1 MSTTEQSR
9 SVTRRTT
16 PAGVALVV
24 LAVGQLVSGGLVS
37 VFADSPI
44 MQADRPGEPAITPAG
59 YTFAIWGLI
68 ELVSLGL
75 ALWLVWFRRRAD
87 AQAVRVVDAL
97 TRPLLVLFAGFTVW
111 LVASVVEPV
120 WATLAVFLVMGLA
133 LVAGLRV
140 GVRARGEIRTWSRLG
155 GALVWSTLGLYAG
168 WSTVAIWLNLT
179 TALAFSGA
187 PVTGTV
193 GVLGQLAVLAGATAT
208 AVLVLRR
215 TEGLLPYAAAV
226 VWALVG
232 ALLGAAGAGQTV
244 LAGAAGLGLLVVVG
258 TTAVLRTRRTSAPAT
273 PPGSDTPTDG
283 APGRVEER
291 ENR

>member
-1 MSTTEQSR
+1 MSITEQSV
-9 SVTRRTT
+9 STTRRTP
-16 PAGVALVV
+16 PASTTLVV

-44 MQADRPGEPAITPAG
+44 MQADRPGAPAITPEG

-68 ELVSLGL
+68 ELASLGL
-75 ALWLVWFRRRAD
+75 ACWLTWFRRRAD
-87 AQAVRVVDAL
+87 DEAVPVVDAL
-97 TRPLLVLFAGFTVW
+97 TRALLILFAGFSVW

-140 GVRARGEIRTWSRLG
+140 AVRARPEIRSWSRLG
-155 GALVWSTLGLYAG
+155 HALVWSTLGLYAG

-187 PVTGTV
+187 PVTGAV
-193 GVLGQLAVLAGATAT
+193 GVLGQLAILAGATAT

-215 TEGLLPYAAAV
+215 TGGLLPYAAAV

-232 ALLGAAGAGQTV
+232 GLLGAAGAGQPV
-244 LAGAAGLGLLVVVG
+244 LAAAAGAGLLVVVA
-258 TTAVLRTRRTSAPAT
+258 TTAVLNLRRRPSTA
-273 PPGSDTPTDG
+273 
-283 APGRVEER
+283 
-291 ENR
+291 